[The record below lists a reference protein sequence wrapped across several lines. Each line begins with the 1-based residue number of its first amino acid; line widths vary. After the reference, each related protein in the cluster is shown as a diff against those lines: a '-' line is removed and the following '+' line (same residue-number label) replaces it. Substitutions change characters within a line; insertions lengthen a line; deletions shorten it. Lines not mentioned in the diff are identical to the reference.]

1 MARILVVE
9 DDVLLRYALCQRLR
23 TTGHDVAE
31 AATGDEAKIILSS
44 RAEIDLVV
52 TDMQMPGATDGASLA
67 RHIRS
72 AFPAL
77 PVIIVSGNAS
87 SPAAADAAAF
97 FRKPYDLDAVS
108 ACIATLLPRRSDMP
122 QQGRG
127 RAHGS

>member
-9 DDVLLRYALCQRLR
+9 DDVLLRYSLCAWLR
-23 TTGHDVAE
+23 NRGNDVTE
-31 AATGDEAKIILSS
+31 AATGDEAKTILSS
-44 RAEIDLVV
+44 LAEVDLVV

-67 RHIRS
+67 RYIRS

-87 SPAAADAAAF
+87 SPAATDAAAF

-108 ACIATLLPRRSDMP
+108 ACIATLLPRRSDMLQP
-122 QQGRG
+122 AKD

>member
-9 DDVLLRYALCQRLR
+9 DDVLLRYTLCLWLR
-23 TTGHDVAE
+23 TTGHDVTE

-44 RAEIDLVV
+44 LAEIDLVV
-52 TDMQMPGATDGASLA
+52 TDMQMPGATDGARLA

-77 PVIIVSGNAS
+77 PVIMVSGNAL
-87 SPAAADAAAF
+87 SPEAADANAF

-122 QQGRG
+122 HPARD